1 MGEYRTRT
9 HKICL
14 RLSDK
19 EYEALESN
27 REKCGLT
34 QQAYLRK
41 MCLNV
46 RPNEQ
51 PPMEFFDVL
60 NELSG
65 ISVAM
70 VQMAFAADRNRLI
83 DREAYWE
90 SVKRVNEQINV
101 LLHQVLLRE
110 EELNE

>member
-60 NELSG
+60 NELSN
-65 ISVAM
+65 ISIAM
-70 VQMAFAADRNRLI
+70 AQMAFAADRNRLVG
-83 DREAYWE
+83 REAYWE
-90 SVKRVNEQINV
+90 SVKHVNEQINV